1 MSDKEAFY
9 RILQHSMETP
19 PEMYMKS
26 YSGIPTFF
34 RAKYRPDWET
44 GAPLDIALVGVPSD
58 LGLTQR
64 TGARHGPR
72 EVRNQSSNVLY
83 YNMLLKMTPFGE
95 LDIADIGDAFIPSAF
110 SLENVAAEIEAFFQK
125 LVDRGI
131 TPIAV
136 GGDHSVTYPILR
148 ALGKSQPLSIIHI
161 DSHLDLGEEISG
173 TELHHGCPFI
183 LGAKEGFIDAKRTI
197 HVAIRDPYA
206 PMETYGDEV
215 GMTTIDIDRF
225 YDLGPDAAAAEVRRI
240 VGDTPTYI
248 SFDID
253 ALDPAFAPG
262 TGTPVVGGPTSY
274 ELKRFLH
281 GLRGLNIVGADL
293 VEVSPPFDSAGI
305 TALAGAQMMFEM
317 LCLAVEA
324 RKARKGR
331 A

>member
-1 MSDKEAFY
+1 MDEYQAFHD
-9 RILQHSMETP
+9 IISSSMENP
-19 PEMYMKS
+19 PEVYMKS
-26 YSGIPTFF
+26 YSGIASFF

-44 GAPLDIALVGVPSD
+44 GEPLDIALVGVPSD

-72 EVRNQSSNVLY
+72 EIRNQSSNVLY
-83 YNMLLKMTPFGE
+83 YNMPLKMTPFGK
-95 LDIADIGDAFIPSAF
+95 LKIADIGDAFIPSAF
-110 SLENVAAEIEAFFQK
+110 SLEKVAAEIEAFFTR
-125 LVDRGI
+125 LVARGI
-131 TPIAV
+131 TPITA
-136 GGDHSVTYPILR
+136 GGDHSITYPILR
-148 ALGKSQPLSIIHI
+148 ALGKKGPLSVIHI

-173 TELHHGCPFI
+173 ARLHHGCPFI
-183 LGAKEGFIDAKRTI
+183 LGAKEGFIDPKRTV

-206 PMETYGDEV
+206 PMETYGDKV
-215 GMTTIDIDRF
+215 GMTTIDMDRF
-225 YDLGPDAAAAEVRRI
+225 HDLGVDAVAEEVRRI

-253 ALDPAFAPG
+253 GLDPAFAPG

-281 GLRGLNIVGADL
+281 RLRGLNIVGADL

-324 RKARKGR
+324 RQARQ
-331 A
+331 AV